1 MNKPTDARSLSEESL
16 ELLRRQ
22 AHRLRQDGRV
32 WSEIAQIVGVHQSTL
47 MSWARRFNVGGE
59 KAPTNVSSARRGRR
73 VGEKRTISLLDEM
86 ALRDQIVGG
95 NPDQMSLPF
104 ALWTRKA
111 VQEAIKL
118 KLGIDMPIRT
128 VGEYLRRWGFTP
140 QRPAKRA
147 VEQRSE
153 LVQQWMQV
161 DYPALVRRAKA
172 EAGEI
177 YWGDE
182 TAIRQDTAWVRGYAP
197 AGQTPV
203 LRHAARW
210 TSITMISALTNQ
222 GLLKFAFHDGAINQ
236 DRFIEFL
243 AALVADSAGKK
254 VFLIVDNLRVH
265 RAKAVTQW
273 LEGKERQIEV
283 HYLPPYSPEA
293 NPDEILNRDLKTELR
308 MRPAAKDSDELKRI
322 AADFMKTLAELP
334 GKIKRYFRSK
344 TVSYAGVAMNWSYI

>member
-1 MNKPTDARSLSEESL
+1 MEKFDARTLSDESL

-22 AHRLRQDGRV
+22 AHRLRVDGYAWKDISR
-32 WSEIAQIVGVHQSTL
+32 IVGVHLSTL
-47 MSWARRFNVGGE
+47 GNWARKYRVGADAALGE
-59 KAPTNVSSARRGRR
+59 VNSKQRGRR
-73 VGEKRTISLLDEM
+73 FGEKRTISLVDEM
-86 ALRDQIVGG
+86 ALRDQIVRG

-153 LVQQWMQV
+153 LVQQWMQL
-161 DYPALVRRAKA
+161 DYPGLVRRAKA
-172 EAGEI
+172 EGGEI
-177 YWGDE
+177 YWADE
-182 TAIRQDTAWVRGYAP
+182 TAIRQDTAWVRGFAP

-203 LRHAARW
+203 LLHAARW

-222 GLLKFAFHDGAINQ
+222 GQLKFAFHDGAINQ

-265 RAKAVTQW
+265 KAKAVTNW
-273 LEGKERQIEV
+273 LAGKERQIEI

-308 MRPAAKDSDELKRI
+308 SRPAAKDAGELKRMAI
-322 AADFMKTLAELP
+322 TFMENLAKLP

-344 TVSYAGVAMNWSYI
+344 TISYAGVAMGMSYI

>member
-1 MNKPTDARSLSEESL
+1 MTKEADARSLSEESL
-16 ELLRRQ
+16 ELLRLQ
-22 AHRLRQDGRV
+22 AHRLRKAGRK
-32 WSEIAQIVGVHQSTL
+32 WSEVAEIVGVHVSTV
-47 MSWARRFNVGGE
+47 MSWARRFDVGGE
-59 KAPTNVSSARRGRR
+59 SAPDSVSSARRGRQF
-73 VGEKRTISLLDEM
+73 GEKRTISLVDEM

-111 VQEAIKL
+111 VQEAIKI

-161 DYPALVRRAKA
+161 DYPGLVRRAKA
-172 EAGEI
+172 EGGEI
-177 YWGDE
+177 YWADE

-203 LRHAARW
+203 LKHAARW

-222 GLLKFAFHDGAINQ
+222 GLLKFSFYDGAINQ

-265 RAKAVTQW
+265 RAKAVAQW
-273 LEGKERQIEV
+273 LKGKELQIEI

-308 MRPAAKDSDELKRI
+308 SRPAAKDAGELKCMAI
-322 AADFMKTLAELP
+322 AFMEKLAKLP

-344 TVSYAGVAMNWSYI
+344 TVSYAGVAMNMSYV